1 MTYTNRT
8 ATRGDHGAV
17 PTEATGAARPTRGKR
32 PLIAL
37 LAAVMATL
45 LVLASCSSE
54 PEPEPTPT
62 PTPTREYPYVE
73 RPSGLFWDSGVFG
86 HDTDLT
92 QGFAD
97 MRGRDLDVLG
107 VSPTR
112 GSWRSSYSDW
122 WLTEDTI
129 PKGFKGTLNVS
140 LQLFPEGGSLE
151 AAARGEYNSNFQHLG
166 RMIAREYPDAYVR
179 PGWEFNIENWL
190 WKATPE
196 NVGVWK
202 EAFRQASISLNKGGP
217 DLRIV
222 WNPNEGKGN
231 SLPDATQAWP
241 GDDVVD
247 IVGLD
252 AYDWSPPYDEK
263 GWAEHKGKDQG
274 WDFWAKFARDHGKM
288 FALPEWG
295 VIAGS
300 EQSGGDNP
308 KYIDY
313 VMQWMVDNRDIM
325 AFETYFEEP
334 ADYCKCA
341 LTNMNPQARQA
352 YLDWMP
358 KITQMNKP
366 TATPTPT
373 PSGSPSVGSGNS
385 SPATVAPST
394 AG

>member
-1 MTYTNRT
+1 M
-8 ATRGDHGAV
+8 V
-17 PTEATGAARPTRGKR
+17 AA
-32 PLIAL
+32 LMV
-37 LAAVMATL
+37 LAA
-45 LVLASCSSE
+45 CSGE
-54 PEPEPTPT
+54 PEEEPTPAPS

-86 HDTDLT
+86 HDTELT
-92 QGFAD
+92 RNFAE
-97 MRGRDLDVLG
+97 MRGHDLDVLG

-112 GSWRSSYSDW
+112 GTWQNTYSDW
-122 WLTEDTI
+122 WLTDETI
-129 PKGFKGTLNVS
+129 PRGFKGTLNVS
-140 LQLFPEGGSLE
+140 VQLFPENGSME
-151 AAARGEYNSNFQHLG
+151 AAARGDYNRNFERLG
-166 RMIAREYPDAYVR
+166 RMIAREYPDSYVR
-179 PGWEFNIENWL
+179 PGWEFNIENWA
-190 WKATPE
+190 WRATPE
-196 NVGVWK
+196 NVETFK
-202 EAFRQASISLNKGGP
+202 EAFRQASISLKKGGP
-217 DLRIV
+217 KLRIV

-231 SLPDATQAWP
+231 SLPDATTAWP

-263 GWAEHKGKDQG
+263 GWQEHRTKDQG
-274 WDFWAKFARDHGKM
+274 WDFWAKWARDHGKM

-300 EQSGGDNP
+300 DQSGGDNP

-341 LTNMNPQARQA
+341 LTTMNPMARQA
-352 YLDWMP
+352 YQNWMP
-358 KITQMNKP
+358 KITQTNKPTP
-366 TATPTPT
+366 TATPSPGT
-373 PSGSPSVGSGNS
+373 PSVGSGS
-385 SPATVAPST
+385 ASPATVAPST